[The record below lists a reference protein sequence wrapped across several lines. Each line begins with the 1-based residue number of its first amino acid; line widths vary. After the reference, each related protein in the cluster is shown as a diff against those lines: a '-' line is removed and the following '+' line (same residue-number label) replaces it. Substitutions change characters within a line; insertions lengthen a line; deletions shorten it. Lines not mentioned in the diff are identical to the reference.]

1 MRVKHFVTV
10 LLVLLLGFALTGCA
24 GLSTKSTADITCTTK
39 DINAMLKSGAY
50 QKKVDNF
57 LIIQDASSSMSDKLG
72 KSFTHE
78 PSKLAL
84 SKDLVRCLNSTLPD
98 DFDVNAGMRVFGPV
112 YEEKGLVYGMSKYS
126 KAGLDDAVLA
136 VSGTGGV
143 TPLANAIVHANTDA
157 EGVTGSGALIIFS
170 DGVNTEPASP
180 VAAAAAM
187 KEMYG
192 ENVCIYTVLLGND
205 PKGKATMEQIAEAG
219 KCGFATEA
227 NNLHARTLSDGSTVG
242 MSDGM
247 ADFVTAVFLEKSPPK
262 KMVDLD
268 SDGDG
273 VTDSLDQCPNTP
285 RGIRVDRVGCPVPI
299 PEKVSITLLIE
310 FDFDKAVVRPQY
322 HNDIEKIANFLSAYS
337 KTNADLEGHTDSI
350 GSDEYNMQLSKRRA
364 ESVKKYLVDMFNV
377 DAARVSTVG
386 YGESKPVA
394 SNDTEEGRQRNRR
407 VVSNIVTISVK

>member
-227 NNLHARTLSDGSTVG
+227 NNLHARTLSDGSTIG